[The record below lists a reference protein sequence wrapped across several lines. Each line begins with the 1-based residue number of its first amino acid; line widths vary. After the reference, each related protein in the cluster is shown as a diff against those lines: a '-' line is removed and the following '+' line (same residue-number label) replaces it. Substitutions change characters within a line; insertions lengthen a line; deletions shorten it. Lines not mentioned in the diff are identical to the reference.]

1 MEKLSKCERDRIRKS
16 KEKGHF
22 QVPMINPVI
31 HKDGQWGVV
40 VRVSTDGQFQDGES
54 YENQIKASND
64 LVEKHKGKVYK
75 EYKEDG
81 VSAFKKRVHQ
91 RPVMMELLN
100 DIASGKVKFIVAFKR
115 DRICRDPMDY
125 YILREAFSKA
135 GVKVF
140 LTCGTETWGDPD
152 TNSPT
157 DELLD
162 GLMPLL
168 AKFESMT
175 TSQRVRANL
184 QAIVQRGEWRNSR
197 PPYGY
202 KYDSTTKKVLQVP
215 HQTETCRLI
224 RDLYKQGYGGR
235 KIADM
240 LNNKY
245 KIPYESTAP
254 EWKSGVH
261 QKRDKW
267 YSEVVISIV
276 SKPVYCGIQVW
287 GGEWYECNDIDAI
300 FTKEE
305 WMETYQMYQAKLNK
319 AVPHKYYNTVFLF
332 KDVIFC
338 AHCGE
343 KMLPKYHKRNYD
355 KADGTVS
362 IYEYYEY
369 RCEGRWDKSN
379 GCRSRVHRRAFIE
392 DAIIQL
398 VGEQI
403 KDYNIDD
410 LYKDLL
416 GKLKQESKEYNLALS
431 GMNTEIK
438 QLQKSADQFADSFL
452 EAPPNSS
459 MRKRLLEKSEE
470 VERALEQKQKEL
482 ESLLSNPPEEH
493 VNQSEVA
500 KTYESMKRWIGV
512 MNNPEVGR
520 EVKRK
525 LALEVIESIEVD
537 KESNLDIKL
546 KVSKSYPNSQAQKKD
561 VLEQNRKQK
570 RAG

>member
-1 MEKLSKCERDRIRKS
+1 MAKITSSAKASKVAEGDWAS
-16 KEKGHF
+16 L
-22 QVPMINPVI
+22 
-31 HKDGQWGVV
+31 
-40 VRVSTDGQFQDGES
+40 VRVSTDGQFQEGES
-54 YENQIKASND
+54 YEIQAQVNIETI
-64 LVEKHKGKVYK
+64 EKNGGRLFK

-91 RPVMMELLN
+91 RPVMMALLN
-100 DIASGKVKFIVAFKR
+100 DIAAGKVKNIVAFKR

-135 GVKVF
+135 GVKVH

-202 KYDSTTKKVLQVP
+202 RYDPETKKVLQVA
-215 HQTETCRLI
+215 HQVETVKLI
-224 RDLYKQGYGGR
+224 RDLYLQGNGAR
-235 KIADM
+235 RIADQ
-240 LNNKY
+240 LNNHY

-254 EWKSGVH
+254 GWKSGH
-261 QKRDKW
+261 MKKRELW
-267 YSEVVISIV
+267 YPEVVLSVI
-276 SKPVYCGIQVW
+276 SKPVYMGVQVW
-287 GGEWYECNDIDAI
+287 GGEWYECDAIDPI

-305 WMETYQMYQAKLNK
+305 WMETYEIYKAKLTK
-319 AVPHKYYNTVFLF
+319 TVPHKYYSTVFLF

-343 KMLPKYHKRNYD
+343 KMIPKYHKRRYQ
-355 KADGTVS
+355 KQDGSES

-369 RCEGRWDKSN
+369 RCEGRWDKAN
-379 GCRSRVHRRAFIE
+379 GCKSRVHRRGFIE
-392 DAIIQL
+392 DAIVEL
-398 VGEQI
+398 VAERI
-403 KDYNIDD
+403 LDYDIDELYKALLDKMKSDVKDYNRSIT
-410 LYKDLL
+410 
-416 GKLKQESKEYNLALS
+416 NLQ
-431 GMNTEIK
+431 NEIK
-438 QLQKSADQFADSFL
+438 SMQKTADQLTESFL

-459 MRKRLLEKSEE
+459 MRKRLLEKSEA
-470 VERALEQKQKEL
+470 VEQALTQLQGEL
-482 ESLLSNPPEEH
+482 DAHMKNPPTEH
-493 VNQSEVA
+493 VSQTEVA
-500 KTYESMKRWIGV
+500 RTYESMKRWNGI
-512 MNNPEVGR
+512 MRNPDIGR

-525 LALEVIESIEVD
+525 LALEVVSRIEVD
-537 KESNLDIKL
+537 KEGGLNIWL
-546 KVSKSYPNSQAQKKD
+546 KVDPSFPQSKSA
-561 VLEQNRKQK
+561 
-570 RAG
+570 